1 MLKDI
6 KFKKVNNIAMAM
18 VPEDQG
24 DEAKI
29 WYTYIINM
37 KENPIKNVL
46 INSKGYGEVD
56 QEQRLTSTLRY
67 FIEELKESSFEKIE
81 PINPEL
87 LGIAHEFWVSFQK
100 NGQMYDKKYIFL
112 PETINEHYLV
122 EIPVL
127 NMKGILI
134 V

>member
-24 DEAKI
+24 DGGKI

-46 INSKGYGEVD
+46 INSKGYGKVD

-67 FIEELKESSFEKIE
+67 FIEELKESSFKKIE

-87 LGIAHEFWVSFQK
+87 LGITHEFWVSFQK
-100 NGQMYDKKYIFL
+100 KGQMYDKKYIFL
-112 PETINEHYLV
+112 PETINEEYLV
-122 EIPVL
+122 DIPVL

-134 V
+134 L